1 MKMRAC
7 LCGVSGFGEVHYNDL
22 LRETQAGRCEIVA
35 ATVINAT
42 EEAAKCARLR
52 ELGCEIFD
60 DYHAM
65 LAAVG
70 EGADVCWL
78 PVGIALHA
86 PFTIAAL
93 RAGMNVFVEKPLAG
107 TIQEARAIRA
117 VEQETGRWGAVGYQ
131 DMYQPDTRHMK
142 QAILDGELGEVQIIK
157 CGACWPREEAYF
169 SRNRWAGQ
177 LKVDDTWV
185 LDSPVNNALA
195 HQLNQMCYL
204 AGATL
209 DTCCRPTSIRAE
221 LYHVN
226 DIPSADTA
234 SLRIET
240 GEGVPLLFT
249 VTHACREQHDP
260 EIIVRGTKGTMKWN
274 MQHTLHLTR
283 PDGTVEDFPAEDR
296 ERYRENIFDALLAR
310 LTDPSAPI
318 YTPAQAA
325 VQTLCVNGAHAASP
339 VLPVPEAYVVP
350 GLRGELPLRAIGNAE
365 SLVAGSIT
373 EEKLFSELGVDWAC
387 KPAALDLTTFE
398 AFEGPAQA

>member
-22 LRETQAGRCEIVA
+22 LRESQAGRCEIVA
-35 ATVINAT
+35 ATVINAQD
-42 EEAAKCARLR
+42 EPAKCARLR

-60 DYHAM
+60 DYRAM

-86 PFTIAAL
+86 PFTVEAL

-117 VEQETGRWGAVGYQ
+117 AEQETGRWVAVGYQ
-131 DMYQPDTRHMK
+131 DMYQPDTRRMK
-142 QAILDGELGEVQIIK
+142 QAILDGALGEVQIIK
-157 CGACWPREEAYF
+157 CGACWPREQAYF
-169 SRNRWAGQ
+169 SRNHWAGQ
-177 LKVDDTWV
+177 LKVDETWV

-204 AGATL
+204 AGETL
-209 DTCCRPTSIRAE
+209 DGCCRPTSIRAE

-226 DIPSADTA
+226 SIPSADTA

-240 GEGVPLLFT
+240 AEGIPLLFT

-260 EIIVRGTKGTMKWN
+260 EIIVRGTGGTMTWN
-274 MQHTLHLTR
+274 MQHMLRLTR
-283 PDGTVEDFPAEDR
+283 PDGTTQNFPAEDR
-296 ERYRENIFDALLAR
+296 GRYRENIFDALLAR
-310 LTDPSAPI
+310 LVDPSARV

-325 VQTLCVNGAHAASP
+325 AQTLCVNGAHSASP
-339 VLPVPEAYVVP
+339 VLPVPEACVVA
-350 GLRGELPLRAIGNAE
+350 GLRGELPLRAIENAE
-365 SLVAGSIT
+365 SLVARSIA
-373 EEKLFSELGVDWAC
+373 EEKCFSDLGVAWAR

-398 AFEGPAQA
+398 RFEGPAQA